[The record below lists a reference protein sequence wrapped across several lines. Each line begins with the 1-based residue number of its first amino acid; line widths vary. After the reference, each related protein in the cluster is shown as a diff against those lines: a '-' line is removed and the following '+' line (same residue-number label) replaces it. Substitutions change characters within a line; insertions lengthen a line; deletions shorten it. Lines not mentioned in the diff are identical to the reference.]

1 MFLIA
6 KSVSKWYPELF
17 LIVSVIIYWALSA
30 ILVNPVA
37 ISLVVLLVAQLR
49 FKNKTFGVALSF
61 IFMLLSLYMML
72 AIFSDIVNLDFF
84 FPKGLLML
92 CFGVLYFVGTAYF
105 ALILLRKNKNT
116 INERLPIG
124 ND

>member
-1 MFLIA
+1 
-6 KSVSKWYPELF
+6 
-17 LIVSVIIYWALSA
+17 
-30 ILVNPVA
+30 
-37 ISLVVLLVAQLR
+37 
-49 FKNKTFGVALSF
+49 LSF

-84 FPKGLLML
+84 YPKGLLML
-92 CFGVLYFVGTAYF
+92 CFGVLYLGGTAYF
-105 ALILLRKNKNT
+105 ALILLRKNNNT